1 MPSCGESLRKT
12 VRYNGG
18 LKAREW
24 LIDLELGKHRA
35 TEEER
40 RLAETAQNDT
50 EQALNQKAS
59 ATKTI
64 KAKGG
69 RAKAATA

>member
-1 MPSCGESLRKT
+1 Q
-12 VRYNGG
+12 
-18 LKAREW
+18 
-24 LIDLELGKHRA
+24 
-35 TEEER
+35 EEQ

-59 ATKTI
+59 ATKTT
-64 KAKGG
+64 KAKRG